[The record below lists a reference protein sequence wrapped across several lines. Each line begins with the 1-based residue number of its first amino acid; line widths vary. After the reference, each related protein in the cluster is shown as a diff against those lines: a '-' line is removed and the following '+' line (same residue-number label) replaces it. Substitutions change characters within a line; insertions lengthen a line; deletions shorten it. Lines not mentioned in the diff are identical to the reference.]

1 MAHITS
7 LNSSLLQ
14 DIVEAKSAD
23 GFGRGVGTF
32 VEGEWLL
39 VLVRPPVQAVLEG
52 MASRH
57 QRDGPWKATI
67 FCVTFPPVLFPFQS
81 PWKTE

>member
-14 DIVEAKSAD
+14 DIVEAKSTD

-32 VEGEWLL
+32 VEGE
-39 VLVRPPVQAVLEG
+39 AV
-52 MASRH
+52 S
-57 QRDGPWKATI
+57 
-67 FCVTFPPVLFPFQS
+67 S
-81 PWKTE
+81 S